1 MLITWLDIVS
11 TISNQVATTG
21 FGWFKRQTNA
31 CQPWALNGLK
41 GKQICANRGLLNGLK
56 DKQSGANHGL

>member
-31 CQPWALNGLK
+31 CQPWAL
-41 GKQICANRGLLNGLK
+41 
-56 DKQSGANHGL
+56 

>member
-21 FGWFKRQTNA
+21 FEWFKMQ
-31 CQPWALNGLK
+31 
-41 GKQICANRGLLNGLK
+41 ANPVSTVGFCWFK
-56 DKQSGANHGL
+56 W

>member
-11 TISNQVATTG
+11 TISNQVLTTG
-21 FGWFKRQTNA
+21 FGWLKRQANA

-41 GKQICANRGLLNGLK
+41 
-56 DKQSGANHGL
+56 DKQMHANHEL

>member
-21 FGWFKRQTNA
+21 FEWFKMQVNPY
-31 CQPWALNGLK
+31 QLWALGGLRN
-41 GKQICANRGLLNGLK
+41 KQFHANRGFLMV
-56 DKQSGANHGL
+56 